1 MFSEKVE
8 ERVIGIAL
16 KEPELADSPDFQSR
30 YFIDDRFR
38 AIAEALNALT
48 SEKRTL
54 ANVWNELDNSYNQ
67 HNLPI
72 GYEDLVALEELIC
85 GRASFY
91 RDLQVIKRNFLENNL
106 QLAMVNYCQN
116 RSQAQIDKITSAIEA
131 LNTINTCDTGE
142 LTKASQTFSDQLAGE
157 GPELIK
163 TIPKLDKL
171 FNGGLTGSKL
181 IALGARPGLGKTAF
195 GLNLVQAILEQ
206 NPTVHVDFFSL
217 EMSKLEILKRLLS
230 LQTQIPHSHLVNPT
244 GHKLDVS
251 KLAQAQAQILASNLQ
266 VYDSLRTLSSILA
279 VIQAHASQYPHRYVV
294 FIDYLGLITLEQQ
307 YQLDRYLQV
316 SEITRQLKMCTLD
329 YQLPIVMLSQLNRA
343 VESRLN
349 KAPQLADLRESG
361 SIEQDANLV
370 AFLYRP
376 EKDLHKINLIVRKNR
391 EGCLG
396 EVNFNF
402 KGETMSFDW

>member
-67 HNLPI
+67 HNFPI
-72 GYEDLVALEELIC
+72 GYEDLVALEELI
-85 GRASFY
+85 GGQASFY

-142 LTKASQTFSDQLAGE
+142 LTKASQAFSDQLAGK

-171 FNGGLTGSKL
+171 FNGGLIGSKL

-195 GLNLVQAILEQ
+195 GLNLVQAILQQ
-206 NPTVHVDFFSL
+206 NPAVHVDFFSL

-266 VYDSLRTLSSILA
+266 VYDSLRTLSSILT

-402 KGETMSFDW
+402 KGETMSFD

>member
-16 KEPELADSPDFQSR
+16 KEPELADNPDFQSR

-38 AIAEALNALT
+38 AIAEALNSLT

-67 HNLPI
+67 HNFPI
-72 GYEDLVALEELIC
+72 GYEDLVALEELI
-85 GRASFY
+85 GGQASFY
-91 RDLQVIKRNFLENNL
+91 RDLQVIKRNFLENTL

-142 LTKASQTFSDQLAGE
+142 LTKASQAFSDQLAGE

-171 FNGGLTGSKL
+171 FNGGLTGAKL

-195 GLNLVQAILEQ
+195 GLNLVQAILQQ
-206 NPTVHVDFFSL
+206 NPAVHVDFFSL

-230 LQTQIPHSHLVNPT
+230 LQTQIPHSYLVNPT

-279 VIQAHASQYPHRYVV
+279 VIQAHASQYPQRYVV

>member
-38 AIAEALNALT
+38 AIAEAINALT

-67 HNLPI
+67 HNFPI
-72 GYEDLVALEELIC
+72 GYEDLVALEELI
-85 GRASFY
+85 GGQASFY

-142 LTKASQTFSDQLAGE
+142 LTKASQAFSDQLAGK

-171 FNGGLTGSKL
+171 FNGGLIGSKL

-195 GLNLVQAILEQ
+195 GLNLVQAILQQ
-206 NPTVHVDFFSL
+206 NPAVHVDFFSL

-266 VYDSLRTLSSILA
+266 VYDSLRTLSSILT

>member
-16 KEPELADSPDFQSR
+16 KEPELTDNPDFQSR

-38 AIAEALNALT
+38 AIAEALNSLT

-67 HNLPI
+67 HNFPI
-72 GYEDLVALEELIC
+72 GYEDLVALEELI
-85 GRASFY
+85 GGQASFY
-91 RDLQVIKRNFLENNL
+91 RDLQVIKRNFLENTL

-142 LTKASQTFSDQLAGE
+142 LTKASQAFSDQLAGE

-171 FNGGLTGSKL
+171 FNGGLTGAKL

-195 GLNLVQAILEQ
+195 DLNLVQAILQQ
-206 NPTVHVDFFSL
+206 NPAVHVDFFSL

-251 KLAQAQAQILASNLQ
+251 KLAQAQTQILASNLQ

-279 VIQAHASQYPHRYVV
+279 VIQAHASQYPQRYVV

>member
-67 HNLPI
+67 HNFPI
-72 GYEDLVALEELIC
+72 GYEDLVALEELI
-85 GRASFY
+85 GGQASFY

-142 LTKASQTFSDQLAGE
+142 LTKASQAFSDQLAGK

-171 FNGGLTGSKL
+171 FNGGLIGSKL

-195 GLNLVQAILEQ
+195 GLNLVQAILQQ
-206 NPTVHVDFFSL
+206 NPAVHVDFFSL

-266 VYDSLRTLSSILA
+266 VYDSLRTLSSILT